1 MKTTLKFLMWYLLAC
16 SATMLLSIV
25 FNPPHAHVP
34 VLVLLALSP
43 LLPVLIIQSM
53 IEHGVKFG
61 DLLQLVVLVVL
72 FVGLAYRT
80 FRQLRKVKHEA
91 SA

>member
-1 MKTTLKFLMWYLLAC
+1 
-16 SATMLLSIV
+16 MLLSIS
-25 FNPPHAHVP
+25 FNPPHAHLP

-43 LLPVLIIQSM
+43 LLPVLITQSM

-61 DLLQLVVLVVL
+61 DLIQLVVVFAL
-72 FVGLAYRT
+72 FGGLAYRT
-80 FRQLRKVKHEA
+80 FRQLSEIKREA